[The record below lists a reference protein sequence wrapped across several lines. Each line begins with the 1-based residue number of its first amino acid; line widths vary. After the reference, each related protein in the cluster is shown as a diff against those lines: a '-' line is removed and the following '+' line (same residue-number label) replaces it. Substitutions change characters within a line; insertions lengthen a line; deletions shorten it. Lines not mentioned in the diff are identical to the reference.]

1 MADLRLD
8 STDGEYLV
16 LSGVDGETHRLL
28 IDETLRKAVRREVF
42 SSTDAETLSPRE
54 IQLEIRAGV
63 SIDDL
68 VAKTGASLE
77 YIEKFAAPVLD
88 ELAHVVR
95 RALSVRITMAGDR
108 YSETTQAE
116 FGDVIA
122 NRLASQGVVNQQWTA
137 RKSDNGGWQLNCSFG
152 ESHATWAFDPRKLT
166 LSPENE
172 TAVSLSTQQSLTDA
186 PIPRLRPVVVTG
198 GVEAAKPA
206 VAPAVVS
213 EPEPEAGQVFELEVV
228 ADPEPE
234 FTPEPEFLLVPDEE
248 PEPDFPD
255 DHIAPVTSITA
266 DLGKTVDFDGVV
278 EFGRESAAAPAS
290 AGTDDL
296 TNTADLLDALR
307 RRRIERERDVLST
320 ATGMIDI
327 IPQAEEEPVPAA
339 PAVTSGFVPTFAAP
353 LASEPEELA
362 VDADSDFDGID
373 EPAPDTA
380 AVDIVEAEKPKKP
393 GRQSM
398 PSWDEIV
405 FNTRSDD

>member
-28 IDETLRKAVRREVF
+28 IDEALRKAVRREVF
-42 SSTDAETLSPRE
+42 TSADAETISPRE

-63 SIDDL
+63 SIEDL
-68 VAKTGASLE
+68 VTKTGASLE
-77 YIEKFAAPVLD
+77 YIEKFAAPVVD

-95 RALSVRITMAGDR
+95 RALAVRITMAGDR

-116 FGDVIA
+116 FGEVIA
-122 NRLASQGVVNQQWTA
+122 NRLASQGVVSQKWSA

-152 ESHATWAFDPRKLT
+152 DSHATWAFDPRKLT

-172 TAVSLSTQQSLTDA
+172 NAVSLSTQQSLTDA

-198 GVEAAKPA
+198 GSESAKPS

-213 EPEPEAGQVFELEVV
+213 EPEPEVEPAFELEV
-228 ADPEPE
+228 DP
-234 FTPEPEFLLVPDEE
+234 E
-248 PEPDFPD
+248 PEPDFPE
-255 DHIAPVTSITA
+255 DHIAQVTSITA
-266 DLGKTVDFDGVV
+266 DLGRTVEFDGVI
-278 EFGRESAAAPAS
+278 EFGRESAPAPAS

-320 ATGMIDI
+320 ATGIIDI
-327 IPQAEEEPVPAA
+327 VPQSEAETEE
-339 PAVTSGFVPTFAAP
+339 TSAGSAFVPTFAAP
-353 LASEPEELA
+353 IAAVAQELETQLEP
-362 VDADSDFDGID
+362 DFDGID
-373 EPAPDTA
+373 DPAPETA
-380 AVDIVEAEKPKKP
+380 PVDIVEADKPKKA

>member
-8 STDGEYLV
+8 SSDGEYLL
-16 LSGVDGETHRLL
+16 LSGADGETHRLL

-42 SSTDAETLSPRE
+42 SAADTEGLSPRE

-63 SIDDL
+63 SIDEL
-68 VAKTGASLE
+68 VQKTGANLE

-122 NRLASQGVVNQQWTA
+122 NRLATQGIVNQQWSA
-137 RKSDNGGWQLNCSFG
+137 RKSDNGGWQLNCRFG
-152 ESHATWAFDPRKLT
+152 DSNATWAFDPRKLT

-186 PIPRLRPVVVTG
+186 PIPRLRPVVVAG
-198 GVEAAKPA
+198 GVVESPKP
-206 VAPAVVS
+206 VPAS
-213 EPEPEAGQVFELEVV
+213 EPEPLAELVSLPEPEPELDEEPEQLFELEVV
-228 ADPEPE
+228 
-234 FTPEPEFLLVPDEE
+234 EE
-248 PEPDFPD
+248 IETDFPE

-266 DLGKTVDFDGVV
+266 DLGKTVDFEGVV
-278 EFGRESAAAPAS
+278 EFGRESSPAPAS
-290 AGTDDL
+290 TPADDL

-307 RRRIERERDVLST
+307 RRRIEREREVLST

-327 IPQAEEEPVPAA
+327 VPEPHAEPAA
-339 PAVTSGFVPTFAAP
+339 EPATSTSGFVPTFAEP
-353 LASEPEELA
+353 LETSEP
-362 VDADSDFDGID
+362 DFDGID
-373 EPAPDTA
+373 EPAPETA
-380 AVDIVEAEKPKKP
+380 PVDVIDAEKPKKP